1 MRFERLMIPLLF
13 LFSTGINAF
22 ALSSCASVNL
32 GGSKTS
38 SIYMTLSLC
47 HNTCNDGGF
56 AVAIVQ
62 GQDCWC
68 SNTVPLSTAS
78 MSNCDVPC
86 PVWPAENCASDGYYG
101 YLVIDQN
108 KVQTLQSSSRTSTS
122 STSSTSKTSSTSS
135 TSKTS
140 SIAAL
145 TTQTTQT
152 SQESKTIA
160 TTIVQ
165 TQSAS
170 GDTPP
175 QATTIVSVKTINGT
189 QAQIIKTQFITK
201 IPEPTSASLT
211 SSSTSASTSAVS
223 GESATSTATSHKKAS
238 FFDSTGKVAGT
249 FTAVGVVVAG
259 IVAAILYCCC
269 CGAGRRHND
278 HDGFSDEE
286 NQYSSDEL
294 SLNNSKAVAAS
305 IPNSDSSSLPLRRDN
320 STKSL
325 MSIFNAV
332 TGGGGATAA
341 SAPGSAGNVL
351 HTHNGSNDYGIGRSG
366 SRKKLNPSK
375 NAGDQSRNYE
385 GMMFPITEMDSR
397 LDPTTMF
404 LNTNTSK
411 KSLEDDMDYSRK
423 MLKVVNPE

>member
-1 MRFERLMIPLLF
+1 ME
-13 LFSTGINAF
+13 
-22 ALSSCASVNL
+22 
-32 GGSKTS
+32 
-38 SIYMTLSLC
+38 
-47 HNTCNDGGF
+47 
-56 AVAIVQ
+56 
-62 GQDCWC
+62 
-68 SNTVPLSTAS
+68 
-78 MSNCDVPC
+78 
-86 PVWPAENCASDGYYG
+86 
-101 YLVIDQN
+101 
-108 KVQTLQSSSRTSTS
+108 
-122 STSSTSKTSSTSS
+122 
-135 TSKTS
+135 
-140 SIAAL
+140 
-145 TTQTTQT
+145 
-152 SQESKTIA
+152 
-160 TTIVQ
+160 
-165 TQSAS
+165 
-170 GDTPP
+170 
-175 QATTIVSVKTINGT
+175 
-189 QAQIIKTQFITK
+189 FITK
-201 IPEPTSASLT
+201 IPEPTSISLT
-211 SSSTSASTSAVS
+211 SSSTSASSSVVS
-223 GESATSTATSHKKAS
+223 GESATSSATSQKSAS
-238 FFDSTGKVAGT
+238 FFDDTGKVAGT

-259 IVAAILYCCC
+259 IFAAILYCCC

-294 SLNNSKAVAAS
+294 SLDNSKAVAAS

-366 SRKKLNPSK
+366 SRKKLNPNK
-375 NAGDQSRNYE
+375 NAGDQSRTYD
-385 GMMFPITEMDSR
+385 GMMFPITEMDPR